1 MNFKYQLF
9 HSKPLFSGNN
19 ISKFGDNIT
28 LENILFVNKSINR
41 QVSPIIYNWFTF
53 SGNLHRYETCW
64 SVNDHLNISIF
75 RPKSMIALYSRYS
88 IQNIL
93 MKNLSLKNS
102 TPQNISLVNM
112 LLKSTN
118 RNILTRKTANLS
130 ITI

>member
-19 ISKFGDNIT
+19 ILKFGDNIT

-64 SVNDHLNISIF
+64 SVNDHLNIPIF
-75 RPKSMIALYSRYS
+75 GPKSMIALYSRYS